1 MNTTIRKVAATFA
14 ACAVLIAGAANA
26 QTQYRSG
33 SGGALGDAPTGN
45 DNEIGTPGTMSSFT
59 FSTTG
64 ATIVNL
70 DSIDLIGMKHPW
82 MGDLTMSL
90 THVQSGTSAVFY
102 NMNRYQ
108 RLQFANLNGNYQFTD
123 RSDNAN
129 IATAASLTG
138 GGDVASGEY
147 EAFNSNGDGTVSY
160 GGSDRYFRSS
170 FDAFDGLTMNTGWR
184 LDIWD
189 RARTDIGSITDWG
202 MTITSAPSAVPEP
215 GEWAAMGV
223 LGFGLVGLVVRGRRR
238 LTN

>member
-14 ACAVLIAGAANA
+14 VCAVLIAGAANA

-33 SGGALGDAPTGN
+33 SGGYINDAPSGNNNTTGS
-45 DNEIGTPGTMSSFT
+45 PGTTNSFT

-64 ATIVNL
+64 GTIGNL
-70 DSIDLIGMKHPW
+70 DSIDLIGLFHQW
-82 MGDLTMSL
+82 QGDLTMSL
-90 THVQSGTSAVFY
+90 THVQSGTAVTFY
-102 NMNRYQ
+102 NMNRFNKEYYPWINGSYSFSD
-108 RLQFANLNGNYQFTD
+108 RIGANSIVNYT
-123 RSDNAN
+123 
-129 IATAASLTG
+129 TP
-138 GGDVASGEY
+138 ASGEY

-170 FDAFDGLTMNTGWR
+170 FDAFDGLTMNTDWK
-184 LDIWD
+184 LDITD
-189 RARTDIGSITDWG
+189 RYYLAFGSLNDWG

-238 LTN
+238 LAN